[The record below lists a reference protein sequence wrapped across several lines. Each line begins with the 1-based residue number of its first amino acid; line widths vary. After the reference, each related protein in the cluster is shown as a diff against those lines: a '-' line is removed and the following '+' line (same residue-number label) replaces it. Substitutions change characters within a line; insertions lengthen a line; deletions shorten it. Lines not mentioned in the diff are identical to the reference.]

1 MAAGAYEVTA
11 EVLRHPGTAAWYFVT
26 LPAEVTDGILAGHRG
41 SQRAFGSLPVSVALG
56 HSVWTTSLF
65 FDSKSDAYLLPVKA
79 DVRRREHVDDGD
91 TVTVKIAIKR

>member
-1 MAAGAYEVTA
+1 MAAGAYELTA
-11 EVLRHPGTAAWYFVT
+11 EVVRYPGVAAWHFVT
-26 LPAEVTDGILAGHRG
+26 LPTEVTDEIQAQFQG

-65 FDSKSDAYLLPVKA
+65 FDTKSASYLLPVKA

-91 TVTVKIAIKR
+91 TVTIKLAIKR

>member
-11 EVLRHPGTAAWYFVT
+11 EVVRYPGAAAWYFVT
-26 LPAEVTDGILAGHRG
+26 LPAEVTDGILARHGG

-65 FDSKSDAYLLPVKA
+65 FDTRSEAYLLPVKA
-79 DVRRREHVDDGD
+79 DVRRRERVDDGD
-91 TVTVKIAIKR
+91 TVTVKIALKR